1 MNRILR
7 AVALVCSL
15 VMLACYAAC
24 TGDEKAET
32 PDPAAAFERI
42 LAEVKFAAPLE
53 DNSEYAEYMFSELPE
68 GTTVRM
74 YAAGGQYTD
83 AAILFTVK
91 DEADLGAVRTAAN
104 AYLESVK
111 EEFRLYH
118 PEEMPK
124 LENAVIRN
132 VAASLI
138 LVVTEDVE
146 TVNAILG

>member
-7 AVALVCSL
+7 AAALVCSL
-15 VMLACYAAC
+15 VMLACFAAC
-24 TGDEKAET
+24 TGVEKAET

-42 LAEVKFAAPLE
+42 LGEVKFAAPLE
-53 DNSEYAEYMFSELPE
+53 DNSEYAEYMFGELPA
-68 GTTVRM
+68 GTDVRM
-74 YAAGGQYTD
+74 HAAGGQYTD
-83 AAILFTVK
+83 AAILFTAPS
-91 DEADLGAVRTAAN
+91 EADLAAVRTAAD
-104 AYLESVK
+104 AYLGSVK

-124 LENAVIRN
+124 LENAVIRTLGN
-132 VAASLI
+132 SLI